1 MIDKSLK
8 QSTHSSHRWTFWFI
22 TLLSLLL
29 TGFSAQAVTYD
40 FPDNLPST
48 CSPVF
53 FSATVQDF
61 SQYTCNGLVLG
72 ASDSITVN
80 ATRPNAT
87 ESVTITSG
95 SAISIGDFAK
105 VNETGSAAMLTFKL
119 AGSLT
124 LGDTGILNA
133 NVVSTSTIS
142 IAKDSLIG
150 GSIMTTTNTGVVTTA
165 AHSTVGGAINA
176 TDGAI
181 TVGANSTVHSS
192 ITAGIGAVDIGA
204 YSQIDGDINGGL
216 GAVTIGSHAILG
228 LSKPGNITTTDGVV
242 TIATY
247 SIIGFI
253 HTGNGDI
260 TVFDHSQVKGAI
272 TTIKG
277 TIVIYTFVIVG
288 GNVIVSAGLGNIE
301 IGASS
306 EVCGNVRN
314 EGYGTLTLMASVQ
327 VAGNVYTLQSAIT
340 INDGGSVG
348 SYAYIAGDGV
358 MTMTGTLVGGDITT
372 HVGVITLTDTLVRGT
387 VARLGAGGAV
397 VMTRSVD
404 KQVNL
409 VIPGPQYCPAD
420 PVIEVT
426 GSTASGL
433 FDCLETGG
441 QTAALYT
448 QLAGTSFTFDIAA
461 LKIDKTIENNYVVAG
476 DPPKYTRVEL
486 FDDAMPPIS
495 CAAYI
500 NPVDVKTVVF
510 NSRLSGRAAPTSA
523 FNLSNVY
530 QKLRC
535 RVTECTDNTCT
546 TISAT
551 AKQSCSSD
559 QFSVRPVAVT
569 LISSANAL
577 APSSTATP
585 FIKAGTLFNLSASTI
600 SGDHYSGVL
609 TLDSNKLTVE
619 NPNQDITQPNN
630 GVIGTLTPANLTANT
645 AAVNNAT
652 YSEVGYLYLAPGA
665 YRDDS
670 FTAVDSVNGDCMTS
684 TVSDSHLSTV
694 LMGAQYGCSIGNI
707 NAVSLGRFVPDHLGV
722 VGAVITRSDLQT
734 TESQAVPFTY
744 MDEPMQLALTVTAY
758 NKSEGATFNYQGK
771 FAKLNTTDW
780 SATDLSHWTCSD
792 LSCMGLSAN
801 NGTMPLT
808 DRLAID
814 TTRLNSKVP
823 RNTTTLGGSIDAWSK
838 GSSYFT
844 VNILLKRYVN
854 LDLKINPKGYVS
866 PDGPYDNLKLGAKPL
881 DLDGVTLPPNA
892 ASDTL
897 HCVNL
902 NITTGLENTRCTF
915 ISDNDNDLRRKI
927 AETPVRFGQLQV
939 SNAYG
944 SERLDLPILVEVQY
958 WNGSSF
964 ATNTFDNNTMLT
976 VNNLVEGNYQGA
988 LSGATLTTPTFR
1000 VIDKNDSCSVSSVL
1014 SGVMTAGKSCLLLS
1028 KPFIIGSFD
1037 LLINLGNQ
1045 ESTANCLI
1053 SSLTYGSSVSAT
1065 LPYLSGNG
1073 CGAAY
1078 DKDPVAHITWGIYKD
1093 NGKGSNGLIYFRE
1106 VY

>member
-546 TISAT
+546 TVSAT

-585 FIKAGTLFNLSASTI
+585 IIKAGTLFNLSASTI